1 VSRNI
6 SSLVAV
12 TGLGTALIHLAVGA
26 GSPLPFLIIFVAFGV
41 SELAW
46 SVATFLLGR
55 VPAPRAFVIVTLA
68 PVVVWAASVTLGV
81 AGILPLGPLAA
92 ASLLGVAA
100 AGVVLF
106 SLRRA
111 GAREAIAQPSDS
123 SVTADSGNT
132 ADSGEHPWRFIGT
145 LAASAA
151 IIAGIVTPALSGT
164 HAGQYAV
171 PHGTHGDLGIEV
183 DEHSGH

>member
-26 GSPLPFLIIFVAFGV
+26 GSPLPFLIVFVAFGV
-41 SELAW
+41 CELAW
-46 SVATFLLGR
+46 SVATFLHGP

-81 AGILPLGPLAA
+81 AGILPVGPLAA

-111 GAREAIAQPSDS
+111 GARDVRENRTDS
-123 SVTADSGNT
+123 ADTAVNT

-171 PHGTHGDLGIEV
+171 PHGTHGDLGVEV